1 MPIPAVCLYSV
12 HTHSLH
18 TISLKNHLPKPPP
31 SHHLLASEH
40 PSIKPNSMP
49 APNKGKWLPRPLLG
63 SDGPSGVWEILVPP
77 ALVCLEGKFWACRLL
92 SFLVKEH
99 FDTSRLAPPNF
110 YRLQGFPSI
119 QFKDNLWSEVLQI
132 HDHHN
137 FFTDSEPVEALLAAV
152 DGDHGSSSISF
163 CNAPISLQ
171 HNHLKSFL

>member
-1 MPIPAVCLYSV
+1 MTRCPYPHPRYPPPRLPHRPSFLLSISLNSAYPHLPPSLTVPIPAVCLYSV

-63 SDGPSGVWEILVPP
+63 SDGPSGVWEILGPP
-77 ALVCLEGKFWACRLL
+77 AALVCLEGKFWACRLL

-119 QFKDNLWSEVLQI
+119 QFKDNL
-132 HDHHN
+132 
-137 FFTDSEPVEALLAAV
+137 
-152 DGDHGSSSISF
+152 
-163 CNAPISLQ
+163 
-171 HNHLKSFL
+171 